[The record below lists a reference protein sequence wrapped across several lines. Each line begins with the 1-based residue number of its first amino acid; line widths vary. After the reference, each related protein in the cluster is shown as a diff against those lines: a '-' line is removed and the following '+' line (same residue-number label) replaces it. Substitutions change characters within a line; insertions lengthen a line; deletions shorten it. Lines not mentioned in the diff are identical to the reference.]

1 MSDPPGRDFY
11 GHNGTDVGL
20 FPDHPWMAIGGEIM
34 SSVSKTFGAL
44 ALASTV
50 WFASEA
56 PAQTATSTLDQ
67 IRSSKTLRIAY
78 DPDAPPFSYAA
89 PGSPATAAPQGYSVD
104 LCRAV
109 ANRFKEQLQIP
120 DLKVA
125 YVVVNSVTR
134 FDAIT
139 DNKADLLCE
148 SSTATLSRRTKVD
161 FSISIFIDGASF
173 AIGPNGP
180 RDVKDLAGKK
190 AAVLPGTTTEQDLR
204 RALAATQVNAEIV
217 LVKTNQEGIDLLEKG
232 QVAAYFADRA
242 TLTYL
247 LQKEKQLANLLMADA
262 YLSVEP
268 IALAMRRGDSDFR
281 LAVDAALSNIYRRG
295 EIVQIFRA
303 AFGPRANP
311 SALLA
316 SLYQISGLP
325 D

>member
-1 MSDPPGRDFY
+1 MSLAARM
-11 GHNGTDVGL
+11 L
-20 FPDHPWMAIGGEIM
+20 A
-34 SSVSKTFGAL
+34 AL
-44 ALASTV
+44 ALGTV
-50 WFASEA
+50 WFAGEA
-56 PAQTATSTLDQ
+56 AAQTPTSTIDQ
-67 IRSSKTLRIAY
+67 IRSSKTLRVAY
-78 DPDAPPFSYAA
+78 GPDSPPFSYMV
-89 PGSPATAAPQGYSVD
+89 PGSPATAAPQGYSID

-109 ANRFKEQLQIP
+109 IDKLKVQLKMP
-120 DLKVA
+120 DL
-125 YVVVNSVTR
+125 VVTHVPVTSANR

-139 DNKADLLCE
+139 GNKADLLCE
-148 SSTATLSRRTKVD
+148 ASTATLSRRAIVD
-161 FSISIFIDGASF
+161 FSIPIFIDGASF

-217 LVKTNQEGIDLLEKG
+217 LVKTNQEGVDLLEKG

-242 TLTYL
+242 TLTFL
-247 LQKEKQLANLLMADA
+247 LQKEKQLANLLMADT

-281 LAVDAALSNIYRRG
+281 LAIDTALSDIYRRG
-295 EIVQIFRA
+295 EIVAIFRA

-316 SLYQISGLP
+316 ALYQVSALP
-325 D
+325 Q